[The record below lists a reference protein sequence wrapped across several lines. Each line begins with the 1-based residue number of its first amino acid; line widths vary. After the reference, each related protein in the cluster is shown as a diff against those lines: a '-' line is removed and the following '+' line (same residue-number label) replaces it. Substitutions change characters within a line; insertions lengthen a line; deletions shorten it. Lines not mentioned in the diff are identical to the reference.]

1 MLWFY
6 SIALPTI
13 LLAVAW
19 ALIALPSPKT
29 GAAPRAGPARPRTLL
44 PRCRLLLLH
53 APPALQSHLPNCY
66 LPKSGCHRPR
76 PPPPAGWFVRLDVG
90 LAWACALA
98 TLVLVPVDVATVL
111 LGVPAPAQL
120 HIWWSAAYW

>member
-1 MLWFY
+1 M
-6 SIALPTI
+6 
-13 LLAVAW
+13 
-19 ALIALPSPKT
+19 
-29 GAAPRAGPARPRTLL
+29 
-44 PRCRLLLLH
+44 
-53 APPALQSHLPNCY
+53 
-66 LPKSGCHRPR
+66 
-76 PPPPAGWFVRLDVG
+76 RLDVG